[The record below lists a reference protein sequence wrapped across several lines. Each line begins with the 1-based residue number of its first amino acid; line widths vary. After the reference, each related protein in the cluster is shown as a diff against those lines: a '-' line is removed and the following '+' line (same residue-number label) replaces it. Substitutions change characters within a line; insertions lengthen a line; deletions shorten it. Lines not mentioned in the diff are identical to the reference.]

1 MPAEQLIMRMISS
14 LGQIDNKKLS
24 TGKLENDDWKRFNEA
39 ISILADTNVFFMM
52 LVVLLHLKLKQSVED
67 LLLKGRA

>member
-24 TGKLENDDWKRFNEA
+24 TGKLEMRIGRDLMKQLVYLL
-39 ISILADTNVFFMM
+39 ILIFIFMM
-52 LVVLLHLKLKQSVED
+52 LEGL
-67 LLLKGRA
+67 LLLKLRLNVEDSLRKVMV

>member
-24 TGKLENDDWKRFNEA
+24 TGKLENEDWKRFNEA
-39 ISILADTNVFFMM
+39 ISILADTNIYFHDAGG
-52 LVVLLHLKLKQSVED
+52 L
-67 LLLKGRA
+67 LLLKLRLNVEDSLRKVMV